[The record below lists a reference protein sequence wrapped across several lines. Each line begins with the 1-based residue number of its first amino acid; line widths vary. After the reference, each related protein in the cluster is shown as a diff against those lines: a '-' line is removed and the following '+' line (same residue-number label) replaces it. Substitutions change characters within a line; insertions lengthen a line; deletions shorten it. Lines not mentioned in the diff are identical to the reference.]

1 MRWID
6 LDRVNKTIEQSGDT
20 SDHNFRVECVSA
32 PYYSDTVASVVYCSD
47 CRNHN
52 YCSIE
57 ETFQKVSHPKAA
69 RFCSLGVRKEENKK

>member
-32 PYYSDTVASVVYCSD
+32 PYYSDTVARVVQ
-47 CRNHN
+47 RL
-52 YCSIE
+52 
-57 ETFQKVSHPKAA
+57 P
-69 RFCSLGVRKEENKK
+69 